1 MLLPTRHQP
10 SLSWV
15 PTDWRR
21 LSLVVLGLATI
32 CAGSHGHCADSTN
45 VINPPIGPY
54 VKLQPADFTNAAS
67 YTSNDRI
74 VLTPYFYW
82 YDIYSEAHIIDSDG
96 TDALTDH
103 PPTLTG
109 FSYLSKAWHR
119 EQLLD
124 MTAAGIDV
132 LLPVYWGEPSQRI
145 TNQPVSAQPWSYSGI
160 PPLIQAREELQSE
173 GKPAPRIGMFYD
185 TSTLQ
190 YNAANERIDLTT
202 PRGREWF
209 YESVRD
215 FFSLI
220 PPKHW
225 AMIDGR
231 PIVFLYSASFAANH
245 DQSCIDY
252 LRACFARDFAGRTP
266 FVVREISWNTQT
278 EQAYAWGGALGLKN
292 PGVASLGAGYDH
304 SAVPGREPLIVPREE
319 GRFFERNW
327 EAFLSRPSKL
337 VMIETW
343 NEFHE
348 GTEIAASREY
358 GRTYLALNRTY
369 ADLFK
374 SGVVL
379 TGPYVGARLLE
390 ISLGA
395 TNHESGLAQFDWP
408 DGVTVATN
416 LGGLECRALVPTQ
429 FGGRYSYFRV
439 DNSFKWADTMD
450 LLAVVDFFDA
460 APGQFRLQF
469 DGSDLQAPFQGAY
482 TASPEVVT
490 LSGSRTWRK
499 AVFSLNRARLRNS
512 QNGGADFRLS
522 STATEFAVRNVQLV
536 RPGLK
541 ANRFTEGTG
550 FQFTVY
556 GAPGDSVAIETST
569 NLTNWAELSRIL
581 LSAAAT
587 SYTDNGT
594 TGYSRRWY
602 RLRP

>member
-1 MLLPTRHQP
+1 MVIF
-10 SLSWV
+10 LS
-15 PTDWRR
+15 
-21 LSLVVLGLATI
+21 ATMDN
-32 CAGSHGHCADSTN
+32 GFSSHAADSN
-45 VINPPIGPY
+45 IVINPPIGPY
-54 VKLQPADFTNAAS
+54 VNPQPADFSEAVS
-67 YTSNDRI
+67 YTSSDRI

-82 YDIYSEAHIIDSDG
+82 YDVFSDAHITDSDG

-145 TNQPVSAQPWSYSGI
+145 PNQPVSAQPWSHSGI
-160 PPLIQAREELQSE
+160 PPLIQAREELLSE
-173 GKPAPRIGMFYD
+173 GRSAPRIGMFYD

-202 PRGREWF
+202 PYGREWF

-215 FFSLI
+215 FFSLV

-225 AMIDGR
+225 AMIAGQ
-231 PIVFLYSASFAANH
+231 PVVFLYSASFAANH

-252 LRACFARDFAGRTP
+252 LRACFTRDFAGRMP
-266 FVVREISWNTQT
+266 FVVREISWNARTDQV
-278 EQAYAWGGALGLKN
+278 YAWGGALGLKN
-292 PGVASLGAGYDH
+292 PGVASLGPGYDH

-327 EAFLSRPSKL
+327 KAFLSRPSKL

-358 GRTYLALNRTY
+358 DRTYLTLNRTY

-379 TGPYVGARLLE
+379 TGRYAGARLLE
-390 ISLGA
+390 ISLGD
-395 TNHESGLAQFDWP
+395 TNRESGLVQFDWP
-408 DGVTVATN
+408 DGVTAATN
-416 LGGLECRALVPTQ
+416 LGGLECRAFVQTQ
-429 FGGRYSYFRV
+429 FGGRYAYFRV

-450 LLAVVDFFDA
+450 VLVVLDYFDA
-460 APGQFRLQF
+460 KPGQLRLEY
-469 DGSDLQAPFQGAY
+469 DGSDLRAPFQGAY
-482 TASPEVVT
+482 TASPVVLT

-499 AVFSLNRARLRNS
+499 AVFPLDRARFRNS
-512 QNGGADFRLS
+512 QNGGADFRLN
-522 STATEFAVRNVQLV
+522 STAPEFAVQRVQLV
-536 RPGLK
+536 RPGLEAGNFTA
-541 ANRFTEGTG
+541 ANG
-550 FQFTVY
+550 FQLTLF
-556 GAPGDSVAIETST
+556 GAPGYNFALETST
-569 NLTNWAELSRIL
+569 TLTNWTELARVQ
-581 LSAAAT
+581 LSGTSTLYTDTAAT
-587 SYTDNGT
+587 QHLW
-594 TGYSRRWY
+594 RWY
-602 RLRP
+602 RARPR